1 MTSASK
7 FGIYLNASEKKV
19 VRITSP
25 YWLPEEPD
33 WVYVT
38 EEVNATPLKIRDV
51 IREASLADDPDD
63 VTWGR
68 IPLKEE

>member
-25 YWLPEEPD
+25 LL
-33 WVYVT
+33 VSRG
-38 EEVNATPLKIRDV
+38 AGL
-51 IREASLADDPDD
+51 
-63 VTWGR
+63 GR
-68 IPLKEE
+68 TSPTR